1 MVKSL
6 GSLKVKNAPTL
17 LFTLLFLLAS
27 LIGLGQSSDNS
38 MSYFAIENLSVEEYS
53 KLKSAIDSDNRFQ
66 IESACIPASVMEIEV
81 IATFESQSLL
91 TDAFVDLVRKNTA
104 LSEVEF
110 LSDFDEEKFMARC
123 KEFRTRRN

>member
-1 MVKSL
+1 
-6 GSLKVKNAPTL
+6 
-17 LFTLLFLLAS
+17 
-27 LIGLGQSSDNS
+27 
-38 MSYFAIENLSVEEYS
+38 
-53 KLKSAIDSDNRFQ
+53 
-66 IESACIPASVMEIEV
+66 MEIEV